1 MDLLANNV
9 ASKLKKKKLKTE
21 TKKMKNT
28 SKSVKGVTSPGKVTK
43 NKKVSKTDKKKILKE
58 NLKNLENVNSNKLIK
73 KTDSLKEVLKNKEI
87 KGVKQNKNKKNEQV
101 EKKIDN
107 TVKAKIKRKINE
119 TEIVSKK
126 LKKEKKVSEDNKN
139 TSDVSNDVQLSLNQ
153 VKKGVTAILKLANAE
168 ATSEKS
174 LMADEKLPI
183 FLQVCCIKI
192 PKTPSRQLRML
203 LPHSLVSP
211 DDDVAL
217 IVKDLKKGRR
227 TDYEPTIDH
236 FRQLLD
242 EHKCKLI
249 KTIIPVNQIKTE
261 YDQFELKRNLVNSHD
276 FFLIDGRVSGHVAR
290 LLGKT
295 FTKRR
300 KLPTSIRMNSNDLKK
315 EIKYA
320 LNKTSMQLNSNGN
333 TQVVQVGT
341 TSMPK
346 CQIVENIEA
355 ICKSLT
361 KNYPGGWLNIRALRI
376 KTQKSLAI
384 PIYMTMKNKNE
395 VEAPDVKPKRPK
407 AYKTYEGELTTLPGK
422 ATVTV
427 TPDGRV
433 TVKREKDDD
442 DNVTVG
448 GKSIETKID
457 EDDDDNSEDNDEE
470 DTDD

>member
-1 MDLLANNV
+1 M
-9 ASKLKKKKLKTE
+9 
-21 TKKMKNT
+21 
-28 SKSVKGVTSPGKVTK
+28 
-43 NKKVSKTDKKKILKE
+43 
-58 NLKNLENVNSNKLIK
+58 
-73 KTDSLKEVLKNKEI
+73 
-87 KGVKQNKNKKNEQV
+87 
-101 EKKIDN
+101 
-107 TVKAKIKRKINE
+107 
-119 TEIVSKK
+119 
-126 LKKEKKVSEDNKN
+126 
-139 TSDVSNDVQLSLNQ
+139 
-153 VKKGVTAILKLANAE
+153 
-168 ATSEKS
+168 
-174 LMADEKLPI
+174 
-183 FLQVCCIKI
+183 
-192 PKTPSRQLRML
+192 
-203 LPHSLVSP
+203 SP

-242 EHKCKLI
+242 EHKCKQI

-384 PIYMTMKNKNE
+384 PIYMTMSKLNCLLFQILNI
-395 VEAPDVKPKRPK
+395 
-407 AYKTYEGELTTLPGK
+407 
-422 ATVTV
+422 
-427 TPDGRV
+427 
-433 TVKREKDDD
+433 
-442 DNVTVG
+442 
-448 GKSIETKID
+448 SIYLICLFYRK
-457 EDDDDNSEDNDEE
+457 
-470 DTDD
+470 